1 MSSWWTALARSNPS
15 ENEVRCSDA
24 SDLAGSC
31 GGVCVGVRASRDQA
45 RFSSTTRR
53 HDLDFGHAWHSHG
66 NRHHGASV
74 FRESNE
80 RADSAG
86 RHAHVAVAGA
96 GVSRL
101 GRPRA
106 EGVQRPRFRFSDDRY
121 DFGPGGRLFV
131 GPRSGECDRLSNPSA
146 FKIESGFQ
154 YSPGPCDP
162 GGPPST
168 QAMPNGNVS
177 TSQALGSKTI
187 QGISACGRGSTI
199 ASKNGGT
206 TAFENW
212 FSQTDVGGALLIKVT
227 DDQGGTNVTQ
237 LTDMMFSEPNANLF
251 LPPSGYRVVDQAAA
265 FTITAPAPP
274 TNFPSARS
282 MTTIALTGMPWSG
295 ELMSGGTVLTRQ
307 YRDSM
312 GRTRREQV
320 FGAASRV
327 EIFDPVGGFTYM
339 LDTNAKTALRRAV
352 SAQCSP
358 ASEATPP
365 LIASGTQIL
374 KGGATAVT
382 QSLGTKTISGVV
394 AYGTRTT
401 ITYPPGT
408 IGGND
413 KTTSSVNEAW
423 FAPQLGASLM
433 NSTSG
438 GLVPDASTAVT
449 NLTYSEPDPSLFQVP
464 AGYRIVDEK

>member
-1 MSSWWTALARSNPS
+1 
-15 ENEVRCSDA
+15 
-24 SDLAGSC
+24 
-31 GGVCVGVRASRDQA
+31 
-45 RFSSTTRR
+45 
-53 HDLDFGHAWHSHG
+53 
-66 NRHHGASV
+66 
-74 FRESNE
+74 
-80 RADSAG
+80 
-86 RHAHVAVAGA
+86 
-96 GVSRL
+96 
-101 GRPRA
+101 
-106 EGVQRPRFRFSDDRY
+106 
-121 DFGPGGRLFV
+121 
-131 GPRSGECDRLSNPSA
+131 
-146 FKIESGFQ
+146 
-154 YSPGPCDP
+154 
-162 GGPPST
+162 
-168 QAMPNGNVS
+168 MPNGNVS